1 MNGVCIA
8 DLHINAIPIEN
19 LNKELPL
26 FINTLD
32 KMENLDIIVFCG
44 DLFDEKI
51 YLNNDWVDLIMRFI
65 NTVVKIAKKKK
76 SVIRMVY
83 GTESHESDQYGI
95 FDIYKMDPEID
106 FDVIYSVT
114 EETIKGCNILY
125 LPEEYMTDKREYYKE
140 YFGKEKYYDYVFGHG
155 VIQEVMTMLKRQTT
169 KKKRLSTPIFTSK
182 GLSNICKGDVFFG
195 HYHIHSGSDNVHYIG
210 SYSIWQQ
217 GEEED
222 KGFYT
227 FSKDKN
233 KYKKKFIINHDART
247 YKTYMFGYDYKLFH
261 TQNEDDFQ
269 KELSTIKNLMELDKY
284 DYLRFIFNIPEDYE
298 NPEFLMNVI
307 KKMAA
312 NHKNVNCSFINGY
325 ISKKMHADKE
335 VLDEFINKYNYL
347 ITNTDTKVED
357 KISMY
362 IQDKYEKYIS
372 PETIKKYLELKIEDI
387 LSEEIEETE

>member
-155 VIQEVMTMLKRQTT
+155 VIQEVMTMVKRQTT

-182 GLSNICKGDVFFG
+182 ELSNICKGDVFFG

-210 SYSIWQQ
+210 SYSRWQQ

-312 NHKNVNCSFINGY
+312 NHKNVNCSFIHGY

>member
-140 YFGKEKYYDYVFGHG
+140 YFSKEKAFWA
-155 VIQEVMTMLKRQTT
+155 ILK
-169 KKKRLSTPIFTSK
+169 L
-182 GLSNICKGDVFFG
+182 
-195 HYHIHSGSDNVHYIG
+195 
-210 SYSIWQQ
+210 
-217 GEEED
+217 
-222 KGFYT
+222 
-227 FSKDKN
+227 
-233 KYKKKFIINHDART
+233 
-247 YKTYMFGYDYKLFH
+247 
-261 TQNEDDFQ
+261 Q
-269 KELSTIKNLMELDKY
+269 K
-284 DYLRFIFNIPEDYE
+284 
-298 NPEFLMNVI
+298 
-307 KKMAA
+307 
-312 NHKNVNCSFINGY
+312 
-325 ISKKMHADKE
+325 
-335 VLDEFINKYNYL
+335 
-347 ITNTDTKVED
+347 
-357 KISMY
+357 
-362 IQDKYEKYIS
+362 
-372 PETIKKYLELKIEDI
+372 
-387 LSEEIEETE
+387 